1 MADPKRGILIDT
13 DLGVDDTIALLM
25 ALAHPEVEILAIT
38 TTHGN
43 IGVEHV
49 SRNVR
54 QVLEYTRREIP
65 VYPGSAVPLYG
76 DALTPS
82 LLMGTD
88 GLGGASMQLPA
99 PLMSLQT
106 TPAGLALVQQI
117 HAAAK
122 RGDFCLVMLGPLTNL
137 ALALAL
143 DPQIPRLVPHLVIMG
158 GAVDGRGNQT
168 AAAEFN
174 FYADPEAAG
183 VVFRAGFP
191 HLTLLP
197 WETSTKYLLNWESYE
212 QLTKIESRPAQL
224 FTQVTA
230 SMVDFLKHQFHL
242 PGTPLPDPLLPQG
255 RAQGSAGI
263 VGDQAGADQ
272 GVGVDVAMA
281 EGMAAVAENLDR
293 LAGIEALERR
303 RLGIDLVAVDP
314 AVAGEQAAILV
325 FVEAQGGCAGHVVY
339 FSAMAFPG

>member
-49 SRNVR
+49 NRNVR

-88 GLGGASMQLPA
+88 GLGGASKQLPA

-197 WETSTKYLLNWESYE
+197 WETSIKYLLNWESYE

-230 SMVDFLKHQFHL
+230 SMVDFLKQQFHL
-242 PGTPLPDPLLPQG
+242 PGTPLPDPL
-255 RAQGSAGI
+255 
-263 VGDQAGADQ
+263 
-272 GVGVDVAMA
+272 AMA
-281 EGMAAVAENLDR
+281 CALDARIIRQAPPTHCSVETAGSIGRGLLAVDWRGLSGPAFNANIVTEVDFERFLTMLAAS
-293 LAGIEALERR
+293 LAERR
-303 RLGIDLVAVDP
+303 
-314 AVAGEQAAILV
+314 
-325 FVEAQGGCAGHVVY
+325 
-339 FSAMAFPG
+339 